1 MFLFRSLFLLVLF
14 LSSGPLHAQM
24 AAENKNVDPFES
36 INRAMF
42 ALNNELYNYALR
54 PAVETYQFIMPD
66 VAERSVHNFFA
77 NLVDVN
83 AIFNSI
89 LQGRLDKAAITS
101 GRFLVNTTFGI
112 AGFVDV
118 ATAMG
123 IERYRTDFGYTLA
136 LWGVQPGPYL
146 MVPLFGPHTLRSG
159 TGVVVDIYSSP
170 PTYLDDVAWRNSLYA
185 LSLVEGRSG
194 LIQAEQLLSG
204 DRYLFVRDAYLQ
216 QRDAF
221 VNDGVVEDNFSNF
234 DQDDDW
240 GDEL

>member
-1 MFLFRSLFLLVLF
+1 MSFVRIFFPLFLL
-14 LSSGPLHAQM
+14 LSAGSLHAQVT
-24 AAENKNVDPFES
+24 AEEKNIDPFES

-42 ALNNELYNYALR
+42 ALNNEMYNYALR
-54 PAVETYQFIMPD
+54 PVVESYQFIMPD
-66 VAERSVHNFFA
+66 AAERGVHNFFA
-77 NLVDVN
+77 NLTDVN

-89 LQGRLDKAAITS
+89 LQGRMQKAAQNS

-123 IERYRTDFGYTLA
+123 IGRYRTDFGHTLA

-146 MVPLFGPHTLRSG
+146 MVPFFGPHTIRRG
-159 TGVVVDIYSSP
+159 TGTVVDIYASP

-185 LSLVEGRSG
+185 LSLVDGRSG

-221 VNDGVVEDNFSNF
+221 VNDGVVEDNFSNY
-234 DQDDDW
+234 DEDDDW
-240 GDEL
+240 DDDL